1 MPDEIDP
8 DDDNDGWADAN
19 ETGCLTDSLD
29 PLSYPTDGD
38 GDGDCDGIDDTD
50 DSPIFLVYSETS
62 QLLFVNEPIEP
73 IVATTFGGDVR
84 TWEVWPPSQLA

>member
-1 MPDEIDP
+1 MPMRP
-8 DDDNDGWADAN
+8 DAS
-19 ETGCLTDSLD
+19 TDSLD

-38 GDGDCDGIDDTD
+38 LDGDCDGIDDTD

-84 TWEVWPPSQLA
+84 TWGVWPPSQLA